1 MGSKRTFF
9 EQHVQ
14 HRVDCGRRPK
24 SRPLPSAL
32 RGIEA
37 LLAVV
42 EVGVLQHSVISPTL
56 RTGLRT
62 QHRSGEARSKRD
74 GQKASSCEQPVGVAR
89 AGDSAPLAARSR
101 WNATLSSDHHAQESV
116 FDPLRTFLSGSQNS
130 SRAGVGRQ
138 LSKCC
143 ATVLEHLLR
152 VDRLCTVKVLDQL
165 VELFYRITLP

>member
-1 MGSKRTFF
+1 M
-9 EQHVQ
+9 
-14 HRVDCGRRPK
+14 
-24 SRPLPSAL
+24 PSAL

-101 WNATLSSDHHAQESV
+101 WNATLSSDHHAQESF
-116 FDPLRTFLSGSQNS
+116 FDPLRTFLYGSQNS
-130 SRAGVGRQ
+130 ITAGVGLGAAMVAVAGMTTRRYY
-138 LSKCC
+138 
-143 ATVLEHLLR
+143 T
-152 VDRLCTVKVLDQL
+152 LDSAPGA
-165 VELFYRITLP
+165 VRR